1 MTTKA
6 PKPIA
11 ELFKKGQLEKLAMEA
26 ERQRSLT
33 DRIRSMLPSEEADHL
48 INVSID
54 EEDELVLVMDTPAWA
69 ARVRYSAKNL
79 GRDRITV
86 KVIPYLENPE

>member
-1 MTTKA
+1 MPTKA

-11 ELFKKGQLEKLAMEA
+11 ELLKKGQLEKLAMKA

-48 INVSID
+48 INVNID
-54 EEDELVLVMDTPAWA
+54 EEGELVLVMDTPAWA
-69 ARVRYSAKNL
+69 ARVRYRAKTL

-86 KVIPYLENPE
+86 KVIPYAGNPE